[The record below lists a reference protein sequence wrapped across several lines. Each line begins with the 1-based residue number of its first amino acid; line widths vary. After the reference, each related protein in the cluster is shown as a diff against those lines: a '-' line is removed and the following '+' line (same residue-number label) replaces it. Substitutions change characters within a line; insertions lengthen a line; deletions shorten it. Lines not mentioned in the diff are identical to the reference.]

1 MQATTT
7 LKLSGELKERVTLA
21 ASASGKTAHAW
32 MVEAIE
38 AQAALAER
46 RKAFVSSAL
55 KAEQEVVQY
64 GLVYDTD
71 EVFSYI
77 KAKMDRQPVKRPK
90 ARKL

>member
-7 LKLSGELKERVTLA
+7 LKLSGELKERITLA

-38 AQAALAER
+38 AQTALAER

-55 KAEQEVVQY
+55 KAEQEVAQY
-64 GLVYDTD
+64 GLVYDAD

-77 KAKMDRQPVKRPK
+77 KAKMDDQSVKRPK